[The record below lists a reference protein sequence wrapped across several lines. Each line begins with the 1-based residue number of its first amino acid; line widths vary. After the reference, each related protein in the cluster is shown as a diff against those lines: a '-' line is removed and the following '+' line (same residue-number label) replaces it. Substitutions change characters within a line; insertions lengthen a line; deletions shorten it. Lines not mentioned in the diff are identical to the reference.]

1 MYQKKVL
8 ILQTKFETMKIQ
20 FLGATREVTGSKH
33 LITTDSGHTILLD
46 CGMYQG
52 KGMET
57 DAANRDLGFDPVK
70 LDCVVLSHA
79 HIDHSGLIPYIVKMG
94 FKGDIYCTPATRDLC
109 SLMLTDTAFIQEQ
122 DVRMYNKKIDRQ
134 HPHKEKGKK
143 YFVEPL
149 YNQQDVNRAMKHF
162 VTYSYDRRFRLFDDV
177 LLTFTNSGHMLG
189 GAICSLEIYEKPTPN
204 NVLRTATGSP
214 IEQSSSPVKGGES
227 NASFP
232 SGEER
237 GEAKVWKRL
246 TYTGD
251 IGRLHCHILPPP
263 QLFPQCDYLIC
274 ESTYGDRTHDEQMV
288 TEEQLLGIVEDTC
301 VYRKG
306 QLLIPAFSVGRTQE
320 IVYVL
325 NQLFN
330 DGRLPQIPVYVDS
343 PMSTNATQI
352 FRMYPDELSDEVR
365 DTMQFDP
372 DPFGFN
378 TLRYITDI
386 RESKALN
393 HKDEPCIIISAS
405 GMLEAGRIKHHVAN
419 HISDPRCTILIVG
432 YCEPTT
438 LGARIQEPGLQWI
451 SIFGLDRKIK
461 AQITKIEGFSGHGDY
476 KEMIDYL
483 TRSLQVEQVRRT
495 FIVHGNEE
503 AAEAYKG
510 HLGEAGFKN
519 VTVPQKGETVEL

>member
-1 MYQKKVL
+1 
-8 ILQTKFETMKIQ
+8 MKIQ

-57 DAANRDLGFDPVK
+57 DAANRDLGFDPAK
-70 LDCVVLSHA
+70 LDCIVLSHA
-79 HIDHSGLIPYIVKMG
+79 HIDHSGLIPYVVKMG

-109 SLMLTDTAFIQEQ
+109 ALMLADTAFIQEQ
-122 DVRMYNKKIDRQ
+122 DVRTYNKKIDKQ

-143 YFVEPL
+143 YFIEPL
-149 YNQQDVNRAMKHF
+149 YNQNDVNRAMKLF
-162 VTYSYDRRFRLFDDV
+162 VTYGYDRRFRLFDDV

-189 GAICSLEIYEKPTPN
+189 GAICSLEVYE
-204 NVLRTATGSP
+204 
-214 IEQSSSPVKGGES
+214 ES
-227 NASFP
+227 
-232 SGEER
+232 R
-237 GEAKVWKRL
+237 WKRL

-251 IGRLHCHILPPP
+251 IGRKHCHILPPP

-274 ESTYGDRTHDEQMV
+274 ESTYGDRLHDEQLV
-288 TEEQLLGIVEDTC
+288 TEEQLLGVVDDTC

-306 QLLIPAFSVGRTQE
+306 QLLIPSFSVGRTQE

-325 NQLFN
+325 NQLYN

-352 FRMYPDELSDEVR
+352 FRMYPDELSEEVQ
-365 DTMQFDP
+365 DTLRFDP

-438 LGARIQEPGLQWI
+438 LGARIQQPGLQWI
-451 SIFGLDRKIK
+451 SIFGQDRKIK

-476 KEMIDYL
+476 QEMIDYL
-483 TRSLQVEQVRRT
+483 TRSLAVDQVKRV
-495 FIVHGNEE
+495 FVVHGEE
-503 AAEAYKG
+503 TAAQTYKT
-510 HLGEAGFKN
+510 HLEEAGF
-519 VTVPQKGETVEL
+519 THIAIPSKGETVEL

>member
-1 MYQKKVL
+1 
-8 ILQTKFETMKIQ
+8 MKIQ

-57 DAANRDLGFDPVK
+57 DAANRDLGFDPAK

-79 HIDHSGLIPYIVKMG
+79 HIDHSGLIPYIYKMG
-94 FKGDIYCTPATRDLC
+94 FRGDIYCTPATRDLC
-109 SLMLTDTAFIQEQ
+109 ALMLADTAFIQEQ
-122 DVRMYNKKIDRQ
+122 DVRTYNKKIDKQ

-143 YFVEPL
+143 YFIEPL
-149 YNQQDVNRAMKHF
+149 YNQHDVDKVMHHF
-162 VTYSYDRRFRLFDDV
+162 VTYGYDRRFRLFDDV

-189 GAICSLEIYEKPTPN
+189 GAICSLEIYETVSPDGTGENLDGKG
-204 NVLRTATGSP
+204 AT
-214 IEQSSSPVKGGES
+214 
-227 NASFP
+227 
-232 SGEER
+232 R
-237 GEAKVWKRL
+237 RWKRL

-251 IGRLHCHILPPP
+251 IGRKHCHILPSPM
-263 QLFPQCDYLIC
+263 LFPQCDYLIC
-274 ESTYGDRTHDEQMV
+274 ESTYGDRLHEEDQV
-288 TEEQLLGIVEDTC
+288 TEEMLLGVVDDTC

-306 QLLIPAFSVGRTQE
+306 QLLIPSFSVGRTQE

-325 NQLFN
+325 NQLYN
-330 DGRLPQIPVYVDS
+330 DGRLPHIPVYVDS

-352 FRMYPDELSDEVR
+352 FRMYPEELSDEVR
-365 DTMQFDP
+365 DTLRFDS

-393 HKDEPCIIISAS
+393 HKEEPCIIISAS

-438 LGARIQEPGLQWI
+438 LGARIQQPGLQWI
-451 SIFGLDRKIK
+451 SIFGQDRRIK

-483 TRSLQVEQVRRT
+483 TRSLQVSAVQRT
-495 FIVHGNEE
+495 FIVHGDLT
-503 AAEAYKG
+503 AAEAYRE
-510 HLGEAGFKN
+510 HLSEAGFQN
-519 VTVPQKGETVEL
+519 ISIPTKGEIIEL

>member
-1 MYQKKVL
+1 MKV
-8 ILQTKFETMKIQ
+8 Q

-57 DAANRDLGFDPVK
+57 DADNRDLGFDPATV
-70 LDCVVLSHA
+70 DCIVLSHA
-79 HIDHSGLIPYIVKMG
+79 HIDHSGLIPYAVKMG

-109 SLMLTDTAFIQEQ
+109 ALMLADTAFIQEQ
-122 DVRMYNKKIDRQ
+122 DVRTYNKKINRQ

-143 YFVEPL
+143 YFIEPL
-149 YNQQDVNRAMKHF
+149 YNQNDVNRAMKHF
-162 VTYSYDRRFRLFDDV
+162 VTYGYDRRFRIFDDV

-189 GAICSLEIYEKPTPN
+189 GAICSLEIYEN
-204 NVLRTATGSP
+204 DETGHKKWRR
-214 IEQSSSPVKGGES
+214 I
-227 NASFP
+227 
-232 SGEER
+232 
-237 GEAKVWKRL
+237 

-251 IGRLHCHILPPP
+251 IGRKHCHILPEP

-274 ESTYGDRTHDEQMV
+274 ESTYGDRLHEEQLV
-288 TEEQLLGIVEDTC
+288 TEEELLGVVEDTC

-306 QLLIPAFSVGRTQE
+306 QLLIPSFSVGRTQE

-325 NQLFN
+325 NQLYN
-330 DGRLPQIPVYVDS
+330 DGRLPHIPVYVDS

-365 DTMQFDP
+365 DTLRFDP

-386 RESKALN
+386 RESKMLN
-393 HKDEPCIIISAS
+393 HKEEPCIIISAS

-432 YCEPTT
+432 YCAPTT
-438 LGARIQEPGLQWI
+438 LGARIQQPDLQWI
-451 SIFGLDRKIK
+451 SIFGLDRRIK

-476 KEMIDYL
+476 REMIDYI
-483 TRSLQVEQVRRT
+483 TRSQQVDQVRRV
-495 FIVHGNEE
+495 FVVHGEE
-503 AAEAYKG
+503 QAAETYKT
-510 HLGEAGFKN
+510 HLMEAGFAN
-519 VTVPQKGETVEL
+519 VEVPAKGQTIEL

>member
-1 MYQKKVL
+1 
-8 ILQTKFETMKIQ
+8 MKIQ
-20 FLGATREVTGSKH
+20 FLGAAREVTGSKH

-57 DAANRDLGFDPVK
+57 DAANRDLGFDPTK

-122 DVRMYNKKIDRQ
+122 DVRTYNKKIDKQ
-134 HPHKEKGKK
+134 NPHKEKGKK
-143 YFVEPL
+143 YKIEPL
-149 YNQQDVNRAMKHF
+149 YDQKDVNKAMKQF

-189 GAICSLEIYEKPTPN
+189 GAICSLEIYE
-204 NVLRTATGSP
+204 
-214 IEQSSSPVKGGES
+214 
-227 NASFP
+227 
-232 SGEER
+232 EER
-237 GEAKVWKRL
+237 TQNTEHRPGMQSNPVCVPSESEANGLSSVSERSERSSKRWKRL

-251 IGRLHCHILPPP
+251 VGRLHCHILPPP

-274 ESTYGDRTHDEQMV
+274 ESTYGDRLHDEQMV
-288 TEEQLLGIVEDTC
+288 TEEQLLGVVEDTC

-306 QLLIPAFSVGRTQE
+306 QLLIPSFSVGRTQE

-325 NQLFN
+325 NQLYN
-330 DGRLPQIPVYVDS
+330 DGRLPHIPVYVDS

-352 FRMYPDELSDEVR
+352 FRMYPEELSDEVR

-386 RESKALN
+386 SESKALN

-432 YCEPTT
+432 YCEPST
-438 LGARIQEPGLQWI
+438 LGARIQQPGLQWI
-451 SIFGLDRKIK
+451 SIFGLDRRIK

-476 KEMIDYL
+476 KEMIDYF
-483 TRSLQVEQVRRT
+483 TRSLAVEQVQRV
-495 FIVHGNEE
+495 FVVHGETS
-503 AAEAYKG
+503 AAETYKG
-510 HLGEAGFKN
+510 HLEEAGFKQ
-519 VTVPQKGETVEL
+519 VEVPEKGEMVCL

>member
-1 MYQKKVL
+1 
-8 ILQTKFETMKIQ
+8 MKIQ
-20 FLGATREVTGSKH
+20 FLGAAREVTGSKH
-33 LITTDSGHTILLD
+33 LVTTDSGHKILLD

-57 DAANRDLGFDPVK
+57 DADNRELGFDPK
-70 LDCVVLSHA
+70 EIDCVVLSHA
-79 HIDHSGLIPYIVKMG
+79 HIDHSGLIPYIVKLG

-122 DVRMYNKKIDRQ
+122 DVRTYNKKIDKQ

-143 YFVEPL
+143 YKVEPL
-149 YNQQDVNRAMKHF
+149 YGQQDVNKAMRQF
-162 VTYSYDRRFRLFDDV
+162 VTYGYDRRFRLFDDV

-189 GAICSLEIYEKPTPN
+189 GGICSLEIYEKPTPN
-204 NVLRTATGSP
+204 PSL
-214 IEQSSSPVKGGES
+214 KGGES

-251 IGRLHCHILPPP
+251 IGRLHSHILPPP

-330 DGRLPQIPVYVDS
+330 DGRLPKIPVYVDS

-352 FRMYPDELSDEVR
+352 FRMYPEEMSDEVR
-365 DTMQFDP
+365 DTMQFDS

-510 HLGEAGFKN
+510 HLQDAGFRN
-519 VTVPQKGETVEL
+519 IEVPEKGETVEL

>member
-1 MYQKKVL
+1 
-8 ILQTKFETMKIQ
+8 MKIQ

-57 DAANRDLGFDPVK
+57 DAANRDLGFDPAK

-79 HIDHSGLIPYIVKMG
+79 HIDHSGLLPYIYKMG
-94 FKGDIYCTPATRDLC
+94 FRGDIFCTPATRDLC
-109 SLMLTDTAFIQEQ
+109 ALMLADTAFIQEQ
-122 DVRMYNKKIDRQ
+122 DVRTYNKKIDKQ

-143 YFVEPL
+143 YFIEPL
-149 YNQQDVNRAMKHF
+149 YNQHDVDKVMHHF
-162 VTYSYDRRFRLFDDV
+162 VTYGYDRRFRLFDDV

-189 GAICSLEIYEKPTPN
+189 GAICSLEIYEEDCQQRIANSQQP
-204 NVLRTATGSP
+204 
-214 IEQSSSPVKGGES
+214 
-227 NASFP
+227 
-232 SGEER
+232 
-237 GEAKVWKRL
+237 AKRWKRV

-251 IGRLHCHILPPP
+251 IGRKHCHILPPP

-274 ESTYGDRTHDEQMV
+274 ESTYGDRLHDEDLV
-288 TEEQLLGIVEDTC
+288 TEEQLLGVVDDTC

-306 QLLIPAFSVGRTQE
+306 QLLIPSFSVGRTQE

-325 NQLFN
+325 NQLYN
-330 DGRLPQIPVYVDS
+330 DGRLPHIPVYVDS
-343 PMSTNATQI
+343 PMSTNATHI
-352 FRMYPDELSDEVR
+352 FRMYPEELSDEVR
-365 DTMQFDP
+365 DTMRFDP

-393 HKDEPCIIISAS
+393 YKEEPCIIISAS

-438 LGARIQEPGLQWI
+438 LGARIQQPGLQWI
-451 SIFGLDRKIK
+451 SIFGQDRRIK

-483 TRSLQVEQVRRT
+483 TRSLMVKQVQRT
-495 FIVHGNEE
+495 FIVHGDLS
-503 AAEAYKG
+503 AAEAYRE
-510 HLGEAGFKN
+510 HLTDAGFSN
-519 VTVPQKGETVEL
+519 ITIPEKGEIVEL

>member
-1 MYQKKVL
+1 MRHKIK
-8 ILQTKFETMKIQ
+8 IIMKIQ

-57 DAANRDLGFDPVK
+57 DADNRDLGFDPAT

-109 SLMLTDTAFIQEQ
+109 ALMLTDTAFIQEQ
-122 DVRMYNKKIDRQ
+122 DVRTYNKKIDKQ
-134 HPHKEKGKK
+134 HPHKEKGKTYK
-143 YFVEPL
+143 IEPL
-149 YNQQDVNRAMKHF
+149 YNQNDVNRAMRHF

-189 GAICSLEIYEKPTPN
+189 GAICSLEIYE
-204 NVLRTATGSP
+204 
-214 IEQSSSPVKGGES
+214 
-227 NASFP
+227 
-232 SGEER
+232 EEDGKKR
-237 GEAKVWKRL
+237 WKRV

-251 IGRLHCHILPPP
+251 VGRLHSHILPPP

-274 ESTYGDRTHDEQMV
+274 ESTYGDRIHDEQLV
-288 TEEQLLGIVEDTC
+288 TEEQLLGVVEDTC

-306 QLLIPAFSVGRTQE
+306 QLLIPSFSVGRTQE

-325 NQLFN
+325 NQLYN
-330 DGRLPQIPVYVDS
+330 DGRLPHIPVYVDS

-352 FRMYPDELSDEVR
+352 FRMYPEELSDEVQ
-365 DTMQFDP
+365 DTLRFDA

-393 HKDEPCIIISAS
+393 HKEEPCIIISAS

-432 YCEPTT
+432 YCSPTT

-451 SIFGLDRKIK
+451 SIFGLDRRIK

-476 KEMIDYL
+476 KEMIDYF
-483 TRSLQVEQVRRT
+483 TRSLQVDQVKQV
-495 FIVHGNEE
+495 FVVHGEE
-503 AAEAYKG
+503 QAAETYKT
-510 HLGEAGFKN
+510 HLAEAGFKQI
-519 VTVPQKGETVEL
+519 TVPHKGETVTL

>member
-1 MYQKKVL
+1 
-8 ILQTKFETMKIQ
+8 MKIQ

-57 DAANRDLGFDPVK
+57 DAANRDLGFDPAQ

-94 FKGDIYCTPATRDLC
+94 FKGDIFCTPATRDLC
-109 SLMLTDTAFIQEQ
+109 ALMLSDTAFIQEQ
-122 DVRMYNKKIDRQ
+122 DVRTYNKKIDKQ
-134 HPHKEKGKK
+134 NPHKEKGKK
-143 YFVEPL
+143 YKIEPL
-149 YNQQDVNRAMKHF
+149 YNQQDVNKAMRHF

-189 GAICSLEIYEKPTPN
+189 GAICSLEVYE
-204 NVLRTATGSP
+204 
-214 IEQSSSPVKGGES
+214 ES
-227 NASFP
+227 
-232 SGEER
+232 R
-237 GEAKVWKRL
+237 WKRL

-251 IGRLHCHILPPP
+251 IGRKHSHILPPP

-274 ESTYGDRTHDEQMV
+274 ESTYGDRLHDEQMV
-288 TEEQLLGIVEDTC
+288 TEEQLLGIVDDTC

-306 QLLIPAFSVGRTQE
+306 QLLIPSFSVGRTQE

-325 NQLFN
+325 NQLYN
-330 DGRLPQIPVYVDS
+330 EGRLPHIPVYVDS

-365 DTMQFDP
+365 DTLQFDS

-438 LGARIQEPGLQWI
+438 LGARIQQPGLQWI
-451 SIFGLDRKIK
+451 SIFGQDRRIK

-476 KEMIDYL
+476 REMIDYL
-483 TRSLQVEQVRRT
+483 TRSLQVDGVQRV
-495 FIVHGNEE
+495 FVVHGEQTV
-503 AAEAYKG
+503 AETYSD
-510 HLGEAGFKN
+510 HLREAGFRQ
-519 VTVPQKGETVEL
+519 VSVPEKGEVVEL